1 MEQFKVLSD
10 GIYRDISSG
19 NGTMMLVMPKDVF
32 KQAYEEYIC
41 DSKVTELKNMPLSK
55 IQAEAFDAQY
65 KKLDEE
71 FEETIR
77 GELMNLK
84 LVQKHLLSHIHSI
97 STLDMDEDISRAIK
111 IIDSDVANLEKFVEE
126 RYTNE

>member
-10 GIYRDISSG
+10 GIYRDISICGDGS
-19 NGTMMLVMPKDVF
+19 MMLVMPKDVF

-77 GELMNLK
+77 GDLMNLK
-84 LVQKHLLSHIHSI
+84 LVKKY
-97 STLDMDEDISRAIK
+97 LDKVKPTAKTKDEYLKAMN
-111 IIDSDVANLEKFVEE
+111 IIDKDILNLEKFVNE
-126 RYTNE
+126 RWGE